1 MARVVCVHGVG
12 KQQLGEQT
20 LLSQWV
26 PALHDGM
33 HRAGSPTRL
42 AASDV
47 TMGFYGDL
55 FLPPGQR
62 LGGDDPHYEW
72 WDVSAG
78 VETELLLQWWEH
90 AAAAEPQV
98 VAPGAQDLLA
108 GVGPLVQSALLAL
121 SGSRFF
127 AGLAEKALIF
137 DLKQV
142 VRYLADPELR
152 AAACDRVRQMV
163 GTDTRVVVAH
173 SLGSLV
179 AYEALCSMPEHGVR
193 SFITLGS
200 PLGIPNLIFDRI
212 HPAPEQGVG
221 RWPGEPSSTAWTNIA
236 DARDV
241 VALVKDLRPC
251 FGPDVACHLV
261 PNGSHVHDAVHYLT
275 KKETGAAI
283 ADAFG

>member
-20 LLSQWV
+20 LLSQWT

-33 HRAGSPTRL
+33 RRAGSATRL
-42 AASDV
+42 ADSD
-47 TMGFYGDL
+47 MRMSFYGDL

-62 LGGDDPHYEW
+62 LAGDDPHYEW

-78 VETELLLQWWEH
+78 PETELLLQWWEH

-98 VAPGAQDLLA
+98 VAPEAQNLLA
-108 GVGPLVQSALLAL
+108 GVGPMVQSALLAL

-142 VRYLADPELR
+142 VRYLAEPELR
-152 AAACDRVRQMV
+152 AAARDRVRQMI
-163 GTDTRVVVAH
+163 GADTRVVVAH

-179 AYEALCSMPEHGVR
+179 AYEALCSIPEHDVR
-193 SFITLGS
+193 SLVTLGS
-200 PLGIPNLIFDRI
+200 PLGIPNLIFDRVD
-212 HPAPEQGVG
+212 PAPRRGVG
-221 RWPGEPSSTAWTNIA
+221 RWPGNPSSTSWTNVA

-251 FGPDVACHLV
+251 FGLDVACHLV
-261 PNGSHVHDAVHYLT
+261 SNGSHVHDVTHYLT

-283 ADAFG
+283 AVAFG

>member
-20 LLSQWV
+20 LLSQWA

-33 HRAGSPTRL
+33 RRAGSQARL
-42 AASDV
+42 VDSDV
-47 TMGFYGDL
+47 EMGFYGDL

-62 LGGDDPHYEW
+62 LAGDDPHYEW

-78 VETELLLQWWEH
+78 AETDLLLRWWEH

-98 VAPGAQDLLA
+98 VAPGARNLLA

-121 SGSRFF
+121 SASRFF

-137 DLKQV
+137 NLKQV
-142 VRYLADPELR
+142 IRYLAESELR
-152 AAACDRVRQMV
+152 AAARDRVRQMV
-163 GTDTRVVVAH
+163 HEDTRVVVAH

-179 AYEALCSMPEHGVR
+179 AYEALCSLPDHGVR
-193 SFITLGS
+193 SFVTLGS

-221 RWPGEPSSTAWTNIA
+221 RWPGKTSSTTWTNIA

-241 VALVKDLRPC
+241 VALVKDLRPR
-251 FGPDVACHLV
+251 FGPDVVCHLV

-275 KKETGAAI
+275 KKETGVAI
-283 ADAFG
+283 ADALR